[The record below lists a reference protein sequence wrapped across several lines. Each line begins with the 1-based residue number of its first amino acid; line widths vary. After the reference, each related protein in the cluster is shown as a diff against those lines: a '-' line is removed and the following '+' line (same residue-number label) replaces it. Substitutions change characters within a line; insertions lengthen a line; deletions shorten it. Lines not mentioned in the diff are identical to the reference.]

1 MFTTDAAL
9 TENAVCAL
17 RSSLLITEIHLFRL
31 SSERFRTFSPLLV
44 LIEGI
49 LAILIPLSQQLRV
62 PPPKIAH

>member
-9 TENAVCAL
+9 TENVVCTV

-31 SSERFRTFSPLLV
+31 SSERLCTFTPLLV

-49 LAILIPLSQQLRV
+49 LVILIPLSQQLRV